1 MSNEAKQN
9 PLIGLIGKWEG
20 DKGTDLAPKPEE
32 DENNAY
38 YETLV
43 VEAIDMEI
51 SNAEEQELTAVRYH
65 QTVHEKETDEM
76 SHSET
81 GFWIWDNNSDT
92 IMCAF
97 SIPRGISLLC
107 GGTYSNLGEG
117 EFSFQVSAQT
127 DDPNWGIVQSPFM
140 KGKAKTLA
148 FKRELKL
155 TGNILSYEQETTVEI
170 YGKTF
175 AHRDNNTLT
184 KVE

>member
-1 MSNEAKQN
+1 MSEEIKQN

-20 DKGTDLAPKPEE
+20 DKGTDLAPKPDE
-32 DENNAY
+32 DEDNPY

-43 VEAIDMEI
+43 VEAVDMDI
-51 SNAEEQELTAVRYH
+51 SNAEEQELTAVRYR

-81 GFWIWDNNSDT
+81 GFWIWDNNT
-92 IMCAF
+92 NAIMCAF
-97 SIPRGISLLC
+97 SIPRGVSLLC
-107 GGTYSNLGEG
+107 GGTCEETNGEL
-117 EFSFQVSAQT
+117 SFNVSARA

-140 KGKAKTLA
+140 KEKARTLA

-155 TGNILSYEQETTVEI
+155 SGNTLFYEQETTVEI

-184 KVE
+184 RVE